1 MGGYDLGN
9 ERLGI
14 AMKVKEIIETLNYR
28 NPEEEVIILWWTKDI
43 FDDEDNPITD
53 DNWNK
58 SVLFIDNSNALDYA
72 TEQAYDSILEVIREE
87 DEVSA

>member
-1 MGGYDLGN
+1 
-9 ERLGI
+9 
-14 AMKVKEIIETLNYR
+14 MKVKEIIETLNYR
-28 NPEEEVIILWWTKDI
+28 NPEEEVVILWWTKDI
-43 FDDEDNPITD
+43 FDDEDDPITD

-87 DEVSA
+87 DQVDA

>member
-1 MGGYDLGN
+1 
-9 ERLGI
+9 
-14 AMKVKEIIETLNYR
+14 MKVKEIIETLNYR
-28 NPEEEVIILWWTKDI
+28 NPEEEVVILWWTKDI
-43 FDDEDNPITD
+43 FDDKDDPITD

-87 DEVSA
+87 DEVNA

>member
-1 MGGYDLGN
+1 
-9 ERLGI
+9 
-14 AMKVKEIIETLNYR
+14 MKVKEIIETLNYR
-28 NPEEEVIILWWTKDI
+28 NPEEEVVILWWTKDI
-43 FDDEDNPITD
+43 FDDKDDPITD

-87 DEVSA
+87 DQVDA

>member
-1 MGGYDLGN
+1 
-9 ERLGI
+9 
-14 AMKVKEIIETLNYR
+14 MKVKEIIETLNYR
-28 NPEEEVIILWWTKDI
+28 NPEEEVVILWWTKDI
-43 FDDEDNPITD
+43 FDDEDDPITD